1 MAPRHGWRRPA
12 ISTSL
17 CAVHAAGGAHAAEDH
32 RSVDVRNKT
41 AVITGASRGLGAGL
55 ARAFAREGIR
65 LGLCAR
71 QRPELD
77 LPGGAP
83 VLCEAL
89 DVRDAGALEDFAGR
103 VAGRFGAIHLW
114 INNAGLL
121 EPIGPLRSASAASV
135 AELMQVN
142 VLGAF
147 HGTRA
152 FVPHRH
158 ARRRADP
165 SASGVLV
172 NVSSGAARNAYAGWS
187 AYCASKAAVDR
198 MTECVQ
204 LEEAEHGLR
213 AHSVAPGVIDTD
225 MQARIRRSSQ
235 ADFPALPRF
244 LEMAREGLFSST
256 DFVARH
262 LLALAFEPATPLP
275 PVLVSLPREHETG

>member
-1 MAPRHGWRRPA
+1 
-12 ISTSL
+12 
-17 CAVHAAGGAHAAEDH
+17 
-32 RSVDVRNKT
+32 VDIQNRT

-55 ARAFAREGIR
+55 ARAFARQGMR

-71 QRPELD
+71 QRPELGFASD
-77 LPGGAP
+77 AAA
-83 VLCEAL
+83 LCEAL
-89 DVRDAGALEDFAGR
+89 DVRDPAALAGFTER
-103 VAGRFGAIHLW
+103 VAQRFGAIDLW

-121 EPIGPLRSASAASV
+121 EPIAPLRSAPSASV

-142 VLGAF
+142 VLGVF

-152 FVPHRH
+152 FVEHLH
-158 ARRRADP
+158 ARRRSDP
-165 SASGVLV
+165 SASGVLI

-204 LEEAEHGLR
+204 LEEGEHGLR

-225 MQARIRRSSQ
+225 MQARIRRSAP

-244 LEMAREGLFSST
+244 LEMAREGRFSST
-256 DFVARH
+256 DFVAQH
-262 LLALAFEPATPLP
+262 MLALAFEPGTPLP
-275 PVLVSLPREHETG
+275 PVLIGLPREHESR